1 MVNIY
6 SQPIAHL
13 KPGCDTCLPLCDTSD
28 TFLLRLSWLVS
39 CSDEEGNIRR
49 MIYILMIHDIYD

>member
-1 MVNIY
+1 
-6 SQPIAHL
+6 L
-13 KPGCDTCLPLCDTSD
+13 LLCDTCD

-49 MIYILMIHDIYD
+49 MIYVDDL